1 MYVVIVDTRAM
12 SPHDIDGYTEHR
24 CSHDFFDE
32 MVLCKPRT
40 KCIKSKVAE
49 LCGLDMKVYFHEYIH
64 PHARTLQDPPEI
76 AITNEQRDLSPK
88 NVING
93 AATLLTFDPRT
104 GFPEYKILG
113 NAYVVVDGGDYP
125 LSSHQVWGIQ
135 DLISE
140 ARDLY
145 YCDPDHLHR
154 GRRQLLRWCVAYR
167 HQEWGPMTI
176 YEPRVEVDILGTNS
190 SMESREMEQE
200 TRLHIKEVHEYYSH
214 RHFPNC
220 ACRKCK
226 HGRHHQQV
234 KHFRGLSSSCT
245 SGISGSTDRDN
256 SHYGMVDETRN
267 EETPVPR
274 RRTFFPRI
282 GLGICQNE

>member
-1 MYVVIVDTRAM
+1 MNDQMYVVIVDTRAM
-12 SPHDIDGYTEHR
+12 SPYDIDGYTEHR
-24 CSHDFFDE
+24 CSHDFFDGH
-32 MVLCKPRT
+32 VICKPRV

-49 LCGLDMKVYFHEYIH
+49 MCGLDMKLYFHDYIH
-64 PHARTLQDPPEI
+64 YHARTLQDPPEI

-88 NVING
+88 NVINT

-104 GFPEYKILG
+104 GFPEFKIMG
-113 NAYVVVDGGDYP
+113 KAYVVVDSGDYP

-154 GRRQLLRWCVAYR
+154 GRRQLLRWCIAYR

-176 YEPRVEVDILGTNS
+176 YEPRVELETFGLSTV
-190 SMESREMEQE
+190 ESGDVEQE
-200 TRLHIKEVHEYYSH
+200 TRIHMKEVHEYYSH

-226 HGRHHQQV
+226 YGRRNQV
-234 KHFRGLSSSCT
+234 KHFQGISTPCT
-245 SGISGSTDRDN
+245 SGISGSTDHDSN
-256 SHYGMVDETRN
+256 GIIEETRN
-267 EETPVPR
+267 EEMPIPR
-274 RRTFFPRI
+274 RWRLFPRG
-282 GLGICQNE
+282 GLGICNTE

>member
-1 MYVVIVDTRAM
+1 MNDQMYVVIVDTRAM
-12 SPHDIDGYTEHR
+12 SCHDIDGYTEHR
-24 CSHDFFDE
+24 CSHHFFDE
-32 MVLCKPRT
+32 HVIRKPRS

-49 LCGLDMKVYFHEYIH
+49 MCGVEMKLYFNDYIH
-64 PHARTLQDPPEI
+64 YHAKTLEDPPEI
-76 AITNEQRDLSPK
+76 AITNEQRDLAPK

-113 NAYVVVDGGDYP
+113 PAYVVIDSGDYP
-125 LSSHQVWGIQ
+125 VSSHQVWGIQ

-154 GRRQLLRWCVAYR
+154 GRRHLLRWCIAYR

-176 YEPRVEVDILGTNS
+176 YEPRLEPETLGIPS
-190 SMESREMEQE
+190 VESRDVEQE
-200 TRLHIKEVHEYYSH
+200 TRIHIKEVHEYYSH

-220 ACRKCK
+220 ACRRCK
-226 HGRHHQQV
+226 YARRSTMNHY
-234 KHFRGLSSSCT
+234 RGISSPCA
-245 SGISGSTDRDN
+245 SGISGSSGTDHDSN
-256 SHYGMVDETRN
+256 GIMEETRN
-267 EETPVPR
+267 QATPIPR
-274 RRTFFPRI
+274 RWALFSR
-282 GLGICQNE
+282 GICNTE